1 MKIEDLFNEASIRSS
16 YGLGD
21 ITAIYTLNRDVRDI
35 IEEIAEKYSSDIN
48 YSRNSVIGLV
58 TIAINTK
65 DKDAVMEAIKTIR
78 KYDEDAANG
87 ISLGLWNVTKYTK
100 DKDRIIKAAK
110 MMSLDEIVD
119 SVKNNKIRY
128 TNELLLIGAYTED
141 RDAVMESIKM
151 VLKYKGDD
159 MENIAYTLMRIAEY
173 TKDKDRIIKAAKIM
187 RSLDKIVSSLENY
200 HRKLIQIAAY
210 TEDRD
215 AVIESIK
222 TISRYG
228 GDTAQRIASGLSSIA
243 EYTKDKDRIIKAA
256 KMMSLDEI
264 VDSVKNIVH
273 PISLVKIAAY
283 TEDKD
288 AVMESIK
295 TLRRYEGDTAKEIG
309 FGLSSIVQ
317 YTKDKDALMEAIKTI
332 RRYYGDTAQRIASEL
347 SSIAEYTR
355 DGSALITTCRIT
367 NLVGIDV
374 FDLLTGKDFIDI
386 KNKKFDY
393 LIDSKESF
401 DAVAAYIKSG
411 YELPIPSKDSIN
423 NYKNIASEYMFNKY
437 GIKRNLNANQLL
449 MFFSVDR
456 FDKKNLVDLINKSN
470 ETGLKMYNINTKEI
484 RRIEFDKNK
493 LPYLSIIA
501 VTGSRDSV
509 LDKEAYERISEIVG
523 EKTVR
528 KARNEFNS
536 HYKNKIQ
543 NIASYTNRNEIDK
556 AIKYL
561 KAIKNQSIEEVLIGA
576 DYNYFGFTGGNTIL
590 RAVESNNP
598 LDYDNRV
605 QIACVYLPQNYHNGI
620 YNYCKDYYSEGDR
633 KGFTLVRYNLG
644 GKALGSAICYME
656 KNNFL
661 VDSIEGHRGF
671 RKEQIFKAVYQ
682 DLLDRAREKD
692 AKTVIFSE
700 NGLNETPRKFIEFLG
715 SLGLKKGSI
724 KMKLST
730 KGYLEAEKSAAKG
743 YIVNFE

>member
-1 MKIEDLFNEASIRSS
+1 MYDLYINYPHIYSMKIEDLFNEASIRSS

-87 ISLGLWNVTKYTK
+87 ISLGLWNVTK
-100 DKDRIIKAAK
+100 
-110 MMSLDEIVD
+110 
-119 SVKNNKIRY
+119 
-128 TNELLLIGAYTED
+128 
-141 RDAVMESIKM
+141 
-151 VLKYKGDD
+151 
-159 MENIAYTLMRIAEY
+159 
-173 TKDKDRIIKAAKIM
+173 
-187 RSLDKIVSSLENY
+187 
-200 HRKLIQIAAY
+200 
-210 TEDRD
+210 
-215 AVIESIK
+215 
-222 TISRYG
+222 
-228 GDTAQRIASGLSSIA
+228 
-243 EYTKDKDRIIKAA
+243 YTKDKDRIIKAA

>member
-1 MKIEDLFNEASIRSS
+1 MYDLYINYPHIYSMKIEDLFNEASIRSS

-228 GDTAQRIASGLSSIA
+228 GDTAQRIASG
-243 EYTKDKDRIIKAA
+243 
-256 KMMSLDEI
+256 
-264 VDSVKNIVH
+264 
-273 PISLVKIAAY
+273 
-283 TEDKD
+283 
-288 AVMESIK
+288 
-295 TLRRYEGDTAKEIG
+295 
-309 FGLSSIVQ
+309 
-317 YTKDKDALMEAIKTI
+317 
-332 RRYYGDTAQRIASEL
+332 L

>member
-65 DKDAVMEAIKTIR
+65 DKNAVMEAIKTIR

-110 MMSLDEIVD
+110 IMSLDEIVD
-119 SVKNNKIRY
+119 SVRNNKIRY
-128 TNELLLIGAYTED
+128 TNELLQIAAYTED
-141 RDAVMESIKM
+141 KDAVMESIKIVM
-151 VLKYKGDD
+151 RYRGDN
-159 MENIAYTLMRIAEY
+159 MENIAYTLMRIARY

-187 RSLDKIVSSLENY
+187 RSLDEIVSSLENY

-210 TEDRD
+210 TED
-215 AVIESIK
+215 
-222 TISRYG
+222 
-228 GDTAQRIASGLSSIA
+228 
-243 EYTKDKDRIIKAA
+243 KDI
-256 KMMSLDEI
+256 
-264 VDSVKNIVH
+264 
-273 PISLVKIAAY
+273 
-283 TEDKD
+283 
-288 AVMESIK
+288 VMESIK
-295 TLRRYEGDTAKEIG
+295 T
-309 FGLSSIVQ
+309 
-317 YTKDKDALMEAIKTI
+317 I
-332 RRYYGDTAQRIASEL
+332 RRYNGDTAQRIASEL
-347 SSIAEYTR
+347 SSIAVYTMG
-355 DGSALITTCRIT
+355 GSALINTCRII
-367 NLVGIDV
+367 NLIGIGV

-411 YELPIPSKDSIN
+411 YELPMPSKDSIN

-620 YNYCKDYYSEGDR
+620 YNYCKDYYSEGNR

-671 RKEQIFKAVYQ
+671 RKEQIFKAVYK

-715 SLGLKKGSI
+715 SLGLKKGSV